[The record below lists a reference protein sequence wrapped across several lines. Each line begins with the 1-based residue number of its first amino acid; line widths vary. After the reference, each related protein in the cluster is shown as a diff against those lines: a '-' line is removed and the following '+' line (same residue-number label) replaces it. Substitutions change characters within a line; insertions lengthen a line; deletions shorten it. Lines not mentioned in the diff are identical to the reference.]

1 MAIFFNTE
9 DTAKPKISFILLKRW
24 LNTILRQYDKNAG
37 EINFIFCSDNYL
49 LEINNKFLKHDYF
62 TDIITFDYCEG
73 LKVSGDIY
81 ISLDRVKDNSE
92 LFGYSFLDELL
103 RVIVHGL
110 LHLLGY
116 KDKADDEIIL
126 MRKLED
132 KFVDLF
138 KNMKNGYIK

>member
-37 EINFIFCSDNYL
+37 EINFIFCSDNYF
-49 LEINNKFLKHDYF
+49 LEINNKFLMHDYF

-116 KDKADDEIIL
+116 KDKANDEIIL
-126 MRKLED
+126 IRKLED
-132 KFVDLF
+132 EFVDLF
-138 KNMKNGYIK
+138 MVMKNGYIK

>member
-49 LEINNKFLKHDYF
+49 LEINNKFLMHDYF

>member
-49 LEINNKFLKHDYF
+49 LEINNKFLMHDYF

-116 KDKADDEIIL
+116 KDKANDEIIL
-126 MRKLED
+126 IRKLED
-132 KFVDLF
+132 EFVDLF
-138 KNMKNGYIK
+138 MVMKNGYIK

>member
-24 LNTILRQYDKNAG
+24 LNTILIQYDKNAG

-49 LEINNKFLKHDYF
+49 LEINNKFLMHDYF

-116 KDKADDEIIL
+116 KDKANDEIIL
-126 MRKLED
+126 IRKLED
-132 KFVDLF
+132 EFVDLF
-138 KNMKNGYIK
+138 MVMKNGYIK

>member
-49 LEINNKFLKHDYF
+49 LEINNKFLMHDYF

-73 LKVSGDIY
+73 LKVSGDFY

-116 KDKADDEIIL
+116 KDKANDEIIL
-126 MRKLED
+126 IRKLED
-132 KFVDLF
+132 EFVDLF
-138 KNMKNGYIK
+138 MVMKNGYIK